1 MAFRPAC
8 PRSHSR
14 RLEKA
19 VLLAQGAE
27 GAEVRDGE
35 CDAELRDYAE
45 RAWESDELRS
55 RALVEAHTKIAN
67 ILVRFD
73 HLMSEAAENGRT
85 VQGVE
90 TMRSQVREIQQ
101 SMLRRI

>member
-1 MAFRPAC
+1 
-8 PRSHSR
+8 
-14 RLEKA
+14 
-19 VLLAQGAE
+19 
-27 GAEVRDGE
+27 
-35 CDAELRDYAE
+35 
-45 RAWESDELRS
+45 LRS

-73 HLMSEAAENGRT
+73 HLMHEAAESGRAM
-85 VQGVE
+85 QGVE